1 MTAAQTL
8 ELRSSAI
15 RSRLNTINGLEGD
28 AYTDE
33 IRAESDT
40 LTTEYTDVETRH
52 RAALVVES
60 DETEKRD
67 REYQNGSTPEAREL
81 RELTERASVG
91 AIILA
96 VTEKR
101 HSLGAEL
108 ELQQAHGLTE
118 NQIPLDMLRVE
129 QRAAGVTTAPTN
141 VGTSQAE
148 IVQPVFANGAG
159 SFLGITRPTV
169 AAGDAV
175 YPVLATRPD
184 VGGPHSDSSDVPET
198 DSTFDADLLAP
209 ERIQASSMYRRVD
222 AARFPGMDAAL
233 RMALNSGLEE
243 KLDYEVLRGTEG
255 LLTGSKLTN
264 HNKSG
269 ETSHAQY
276 LSQFCFARVDGRYA
290 AEQSDI
296 KVLMGSG
303 TYAHAGSTYQTN
315 PHLSA
320 LDALMAKVPV
330 RVSAHVPAVASTKQN
345 NVIRLGSRIDYVQPM
360 WMGVTIIVDETSG
373 SGKGEIEV
381 TAVLLTN
388 TKILRSDGFYKQQ
401 AQVS

>member
-1 MTAAQTL
+1 MTAAQTIQVRL
-8 ELRSSAI
+8 SFLRENLNRLLSIETRSAEEQTEMETLTAEVSAKEPELRAA
-15 RSRLNTINGLEGD
+15 LAAEDDKQEVLVEGD
-28 AYTDE
+28 A
-33 IRAESDT
+33 
-40 LTTEYTDVETRH
+40 ETREL
-52 RAALVVES
+52 AL
-60 DETEKRD
+60 
-67 REYQNGSTPEAREL
+67 
-81 RELTERASVG
+81 LTERASVG

-141 VGTSQAE
+141 VGTNQAE
-148 IVQPVFANGAG
+148 IVAPVFANGAG
-159 SFLGITRPTV
+159 SYLGIFRPTIP
-169 AAGDAV
+169 AGDAV

-255 LLTGSKLTN
+255 LLTGSKLAN

-269 ETSHAQY
+269 ETTHAQY
-276 LSQFCFARVDGRYA
+276 LSQFCFGRVDGRYA
-290 AEQSDI
+290 SEQGDL
-296 KVLMGSG
+296 KVLMGAG
-303 TYAHAGSTYQTN
+303 TYGHAGSTYQTN

-360 WMGVTIIVDETSG
+360 WMGVTIIVDEVTG

-388 TKILRSDGFYKQQ
+388 TKILRQDGFYKQQ